1 MTDLDPIDAL
11 KKAIEDAGSQNALAR
26 RIGLPQAYLS
36 QVLSG
41 SRPPSENLLAGLGL
55 KRVVVRASEVKP
67 PLTVAE
73 AELSVRTGNAAK
85 RIWGDDMLLSDLCA
99 KTDDDLLAAGFMRK
113 SIKEI
118 REIGEWL

>member
-1 MTDLDPIDAL
+1 MTDLDPVEAL
-11 KKAIEDAGSQNALAR
+11 KKAIEEAGSQNALAR

-41 SRPPSENLLAGLGL
+41 SRPPSEKLLTGLGL
-55 KRVVVRASEVKP
+55 RRVVIRASEVRP

-73 AELSVRTGNAAK
+73 AELSVRTDRQAR
-85 RIWGDDMLLSDLCA
+85 RIWGDEMLLSDLCA
-99 KTDDDLLAAGFMRK
+99 KSDDDLRAAGFMRK